1 MFLIKDWQFL
11 GQRLA
16 IFGSKIGNFW
26 VKDWQ
31 FLGQRLEIF
40 GSTIGNFWVKD
51 WKFLGQRLEIFGSM
65 AEPVDNSPSLLGGQW
80 RSRLIIRPRPRSWG
94 AATCRYHGTGKR
106 RGHRQTAAACAS
118 STCNDRKPRA
128 KAEREC

>member
-26 VKDWQ
+26 VNDWK

-51 WKFLGQRLEIFGSM
+51 WKFLGQ
-65 AEPVDNSPSLLGGQW
+65 W
-80 RSRLIIRPRPRSWG
+80 RSRLIIRPRSWG
-94 AATCRYHGTGKR
+94 VNGGAG
-106 RGHRQTAAACAS
+106 
-118 STCNDRKPRA
+118 
-128 KAEREC
+128 